1 MSKKIAE
8 TMIYYTK
15 LLSRF
20 TESFA
25 SLASFYGLKAVRQ
38 NNSELA

>member
-8 TMIYYTK
+8 TMIYYTT

-20 TESFA
+20 PESFA
-25 SLASFYGLKAVRQ
+25 SLASFYNLKAVRQ
-38 NNSELA
+38 NSSEP